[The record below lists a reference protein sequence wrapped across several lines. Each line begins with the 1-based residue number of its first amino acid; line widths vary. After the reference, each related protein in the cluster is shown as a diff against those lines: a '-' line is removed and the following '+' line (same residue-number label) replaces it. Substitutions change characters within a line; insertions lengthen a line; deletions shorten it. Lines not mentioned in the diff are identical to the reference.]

1 MAKQTINVP
10 ALARVE
16 GEGGLYIGIENGEI
30 KEIKVNI
37 YEPPRFFEG
46 FLQGRFLQ
54 DVPDITARICG
65 ICPVAYQFSSILAME
80 KALGITPPQAVV
92 DLRKLLYYGEWIESH
107 VLHVYMLQ
115 GPDLLGHESAISLAG
130 VAPEV
135 VANALRSK
143 KVGNDIME
151 VIGGR
156 SVHPVNACVGGWY
169 RWPEKEALQA
179 LLPELEWG
187 LEHALETVRWAAT
200 LDYPEFDVEDYEF
213 VALHHE
219 NEYAVLEGEVLSS
232 KRGLMTLDEYEKHYA
247 EKHVEH
253 SNALHSYTADGKPYL
268 VGPLARINLN
278 FDQLTI
284 TAQNI
289 ADEIGLELP
298 LKNPYKGLI
307 ARAIETVEAY
317 VKAIGIVMQYDPYG
331 ESSQPLR
338 LSSGSGSAATEAPRG
353 LLFHRYQVD
362 SQGLVEFARIVP
374 PTAQNLAR
382 MEADLWQLAPSV
394 LEMPHDEA
402 TLTCE
407 HLLRAYDPC
416 ISCATHFLTLKIVE
430 M

>member
-16 GEGGLYIGIENGEI
+16 GEGGLYIGVEKGEV

-46 FLQGRFLQ
+46 FLQGRFFQ

-65 ICPVAYQFSSILAME
+65 ICPVAYQMSSIRAME
-80 KALGITPPQAVV
+80 RALGITPTADAVA
-92 DLRKLLYYGEWIESH
+92 LRKLLYYAEWIESH

-115 GPDLLGHESAISLAG
+115 GPDLTGHQSAIELAG

-143 KVGNDIME
+143 KIGNDLMTA
-151 VIGGR
+151 IGGR

-169 RWPEKEALQA
+169 RWPDEKALKA
-179 LLPELEWG
+179 FLPNLEWG

-200 LDYPEFDVEDYEF
+200 LDYPEFEVDYEF
-213 VALHHE
+213 VALHRDD
-219 NEYAVLEGEVLSS
+219 EYAVYDGDLLSS
-232 KRGLMTLDEYEKHYA
+232 KYGIIKEEDFEKNYA

-253 SNALHSYTADGKPYL
+253 SNALHSHSVDGTPYL

-278 FDQLTI
+278 YDKLCSE
-284 TAQNI
+284 AKEV
-289 ADEIGLELP
+289 AEEIGFELP
-298 LKNPYKGLI
+298 LKNPYKGMI
-307 ARAIETVEAY
+307 VRALETVEAY
-317 VKAIGIVMQYDPYG
+317 IRCIEIIKNYQPSGDSAQEVLLTAG
-331 ESSQPLR
+331 E
-338 LSSGSGSAATEAPRG
+338 GAAASEAPRG
-353 LLFHRYQVD
+353 ILYHRYEIND
-362 SQGLVEFARIVP
+362 RGLVEFARIVP

-382 MEADLWQLAPSV
+382 MEADLWQLAPKV
-394 LEMPHDEA
+394 LEMPHEDA

-416 ISCATHFLTLKIVE
+416 ISCATHFLTLTVE
-430 M
+430 EL